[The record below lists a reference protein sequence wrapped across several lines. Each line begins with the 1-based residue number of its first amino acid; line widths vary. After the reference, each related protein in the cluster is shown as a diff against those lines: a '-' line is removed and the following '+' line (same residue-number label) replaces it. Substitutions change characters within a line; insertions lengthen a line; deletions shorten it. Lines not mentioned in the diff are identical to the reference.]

1 MLIYLTMIDSPAD
14 RSKFEK
20 IYIQY
25 RGLMMKTSLEVLHNQ
40 QDAEDAVHQAFV
52 KIAEHIEEI
61 EEAIC
66 PKTKG
71 YVVTIA
77 ENKAIDTYR
86 KKQRHTQVEY
96 CDAMAG
102 VTVEYNGRNALAA
115 CMAKLPARE
124 RELILLKY
132 KYGYSNDEV
141 ADLLGLTKSNAIK
154 IDQRAKK
161 KLSELCMEEGLL

>member
-1 MLIYLTMIDSPAD
+1 MLIYMTMIDSPAD
-14 RSKFEK
+14 RSKFER

-25 RGLMMKTSLEVLHNQ
+25 RGLMMKTTLEVLRNQ
-40 QDAEDAVHQAFV
+40 QDAEDAVHQAFI
-52 KIAEHIEEI
+52 KIAEFIEEI
-61 EEAIC
+61 DEAVC
-66 PKTKG
+66 PKTKA

-77 ENKAIDTYR
+77 ENKAIDIYR
-86 KKQRHTQVEY
+86 KKQRHPQVEY

-102 VTVEYNGRNALAA
+102 MTIEYNGSNVLAA

-124 RELILLKY
+124 RNLIILKY

-141 ADLLGLTKSNAIK
+141 AKMLGLSKSNAIK

-161 KLSELCMEEGLL
+161 KLRELCMEEGLI

>member
-1 MLIYLTMIDSPAD
+1 MLIYMTLIDSPED

-25 RGLMMKTSLEVLHNQ
+25 RSLMLKTALEVLHSQ
-40 QDAEDAVHQAFV
+40 PDAEDAVHQAFL

-61 EEAIC
+61 EEAVC

-77 ENKAIDTYR
+77 ENKAIDFYR
-86 KKQRHTQVEY
+86 QKQRHPQVEY

-102 VTVEYNGRNALAA
+102 MTVEYNGSNALAA

-132 KYGYSNDEV
+132 KYGYSNNEV
-141 ADLLGLTKSNAIK
+141 DIHQQTFYNTKK
-154 IDQRAKK
+154 YPRRY
-161 KLSELCMEEGLL
+161 LSC